1 MGTLVGTGFVG
12 RVRRPGSAAGFVR
25 QVRPPGSSAGFVHRV
40 RYLSGY
46 LACTSVGIYRAP
58 IGHLSGPQW
67 APCGHLAG
75 AYFLLVFFH
84 YCFGGVAS
92 GGNSGIILVT
102 RCTWKAAF
110 GNAIYLDRFFVSYL
124 LPTTNYYYI
133 TTDYLWGKQEK
144 MVYRCLIDGWIYRL
158 ADA

>member
-1 MGTLVGTGFVG
+1 MILGSNFDSGLLPKFQKRRLDLDDTH
-12 RVRRPGSAAGFVR
+12 RRPTLGLAHA
-25 QVRPPGSSAGFVHRV
+25 PPNKHSPH
-40 RYLSGY
+40 
-46 LACTSVGIYRAP
+46 RAP

-75 AYFLLVFFH
+75 TYFLLVFFH
-84 YCFGGVAS
+84 YCFWGVAS

-158 ADA
+158 ADT